1 MCIGRQHEF
10 HGTAKEKDDEAHRKR
25 EHLRERK
32 KERDRWIDREAETLR
47 RRTAREGAKEGGEE
61 KRPHAHVYALR
72 PASRIAYARAC
83 ICKRAAWG
91 DETAD
96 RIHEAPRRWNKN
108 KRKRETSAGEREEE
122 TARDAREM
130 ASAGRR
136 RGKEGA
142 GTSDS
147 NYLELRADNR
157 LIRRGPRGFS
167 CRDRARRNS
176 APHSL

>member
-1 MCIGRQHEF
+1 MYRQTTRIPRH
-10 HGTAKEKDDEAHRKR
+10 
-25 EHLRERK
+25 RER
-32 KERDRWIDREAETLR
+32 ERRRGTQKARASTREEERERQIDRQRGRNSQETDSSR
-47 RRTAREGAKEGGEE
+47 RGKRKGEE